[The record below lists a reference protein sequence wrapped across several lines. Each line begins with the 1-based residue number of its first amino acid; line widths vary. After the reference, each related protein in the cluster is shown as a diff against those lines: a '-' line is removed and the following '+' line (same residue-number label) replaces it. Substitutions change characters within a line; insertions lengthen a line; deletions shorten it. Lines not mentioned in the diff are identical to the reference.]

1 MGSLRRSFRE
11 LHPLSRK
18 EFDDQAY
25 GWLRP
30 CMVSA
35 SQPRAAPS
43 TVPIPPRTVEE
54 PHFVDFDFDFPLP
67 PSLTRIPHHGKAEEK
82 CV

>member
-1 MGSLRRSFRE
+1 MVWVVARGSVRQLCDPRPAPRGLGDTPAAAAE
-11 LHPLSRK
+11 LT
-18 EFDDQAY
+18 D
-25 GWLRP
+25 
-30 CMVSA
+30 
-35 SQPRAAPS
+35 APS
-43 TVPIPPRTVEE
+43 AAADLNTPEE